1 MKSIWMVIN
10 NAYVFFGCT
19 LYAGVLWA
27 LRFFWYPTWEVYTA
41 GNYYDHFI
49 PPTTAATHFFT
60 IVVPLMF
67 MCHLIMIR
75 SEWHTS
81 MRWLS
86 VAAMLCLVVSTFVG
100 QMYIIPINHTLAT
113 HIADNNEVS
122 RLLKEWMSLNDIR
135 FIFMTL
141 AWLLMMYYFGSK
153 AYYWDTHHE
162 H

>member
-10 NAYVFFGCT
+10 NAYIFFGCT

-49 PPTTAATHFFT
+49 PPTSAATRFFT

-67 MCHLIMIR
+67 ICHLIMIR
-75 SEWHTS
+75 AEWRTP
-81 MRWLS
+81 MRWVA

-100 QMYIIPINHTLAT
+100 QMYIIPINKILAT
-113 HIADNNEVS
+113 HIADNNEVA

-153 AYYWDTHHE
+153 AYSWDTHHE